1 MPEERTESTL
11 QLGKVDLFSVTVD
24 ERGDEGLR
32 QDWALLDEHEQRL
45 AARFVCAKDRNLY
58 IIAHAM
64 LRRSL
69 SQFVDVS
76 PSDWCFEFGPQGR
89 PELSGTAHP
98 QLSQLRF
105 NLSHSHRIA
114 VCAITSTFDVGI
126 DVEDSTRS
134 APLDVADH
142 FFSASEVATLRS
154 LPINCQAERF
164 FQYWTLKESYIKA
177 RGLGLSLPLDQ
188 FAFELS
194 MNAPIGISFGAKI
207 ADDPRDWCFQSWV
220 FRQQYRVSLAVRNCG
235 TVIEPRLT
243 HSSFW
248 KMIP

>member
-1 MPEERTESTL
+1 MPDARTESRL
-11 QLGKVDLFSVTVD
+11 QHGRVHLFTATVD

-32 QDWALLDEHEQRL
+32 QDWALLDEHERRL
-45 AARFVCAKDRNLY
+45 AARFVFAKDRNLY
-58 IIAHAM
+58 ITAHAM

-69 SQFVDVS
+69 SQLVDVS
-76 PSDWCFEFGPQGR
+76 PSDWCFDFGPQGR
-89 PELSGTAHP
+89 PELSSSAHP
-98 QLSQLRF
+98 NLSQLRF

-126 DVEDSTRS
+126 DVEDTTRP
-134 APLDVADH
+134 APLDVAGH
-142 FFSASEVATLRS
+142 YFSASEVATLRS
-154 LPINCQAERF
+154 LPVNCQSERF

-194 MNAPIGISFGAKI
+194 MNAPIGISFGAEI
-207 ADDPRDWCFQSWV
+207 ADDPRDWFFRSWM

-235 TVIEPRLT
+235 TVIELRLT
-243 HSSFW
+243 HNSFW
-248 KMIP
+248 KMFP